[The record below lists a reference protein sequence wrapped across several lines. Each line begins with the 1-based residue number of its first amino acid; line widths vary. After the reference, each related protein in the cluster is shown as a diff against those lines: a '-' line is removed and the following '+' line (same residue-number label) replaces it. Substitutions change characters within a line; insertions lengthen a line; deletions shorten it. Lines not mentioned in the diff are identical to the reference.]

1 MKAYDPDIQDRDL
14 DQHIVYSVVKED
26 QKKLLQIDQSGCLS
40 LIKPLDRDPP
50 NGYAAWQV
58 IIQASDESGGPKSLA
73 KTTEVIITLRDIND
87 NAPYLDMVSYMT
99 AMIGFSLIFF
109 EWVLSFFFS
118 TYKLSFMDLIKFLK
132 SVDSSSVFTL

>member
-58 IIQASDESGGPKSLA
+58 MIQASDENGGPKSLA
-73 KTTEVIITLRDIND
+73 KTTEVVITLRDIND
-87 NAPYLDMVSYMT
+87 NAPYLDMVSYDGR
-99 AMIGFSLIFF
+99 IVFYSI
-109 EWVLSFFFS
+109 LSF
-118 TYKLSFMDLIKFLK
+118 
-132 SVDSSSVFTL
+132 